1 MRYTSVYQHN
11 SPNLTGSLLDVSG
24 YDAKLFEMATN
35 QCAIPYGVLVCSLYT
50 SSFLQRL
57 QAFLKKCW
65 GDVFINIEYVIIV
78 IIVIIVFVDKY
89 IADKEICSGNDGVNI
104 ADNFSILIHLLR
116 IP

>member
-1 MRYTSVYQHN
+1 MYRV
-11 SPNLTGSLLDVSG
+11 VSI

-35 QCAIPYGVLVCSLYT
+35 QCAIRYGVLVCSLYT

-78 IIVIIVFVDKY
+78 IIVFVDKY

>member
-1 MRYTSVYQHN
+1 MV
-11 SPNLTGSLLDVSG
+11 
-24 YDAKLFEMATN
+24 F
-35 QCAIPYGVLVCSLYT
+35 LVCSLYT
-50 SSFLQRL
+50 SLSLQCL

-65 GDVFINIEYVIIV
+65 GDVFINIEYI

-104 ADNFSILIHLLR
+104 ANNFSILIHLLR